1 MFDLAAELPRL
12 LPKAIAWAEAEAAQA
27 RAVGAPLD
35 APRLQL
41 ARAVGVRKPELVR
54 IVESDSL
61 PLPTDPELRFAALES
76 GLLGPGMIGL
86 TLGYSIFVLSGQSS
100 NRLVSHE
107 CRHVHQYEAAG
118 SIARFLPVYLQ
129 QIVLRGY
136 DLAPFELDARAHER
150 DQASD

>member
-27 RAVGAPLD
+27 RTLGAPLD
-35 APRLQL
+35 APGLGL

-54 IVESDSL
+54 IVELDSL
-61 PLPTDPELRFAALES
+61 PLPTDPELRFAALQT

-86 TLGYSIFVLSGQSS
+86 TLGYSIFILRGQSS

-129 QIVLRGY
+129 QIVLHGY
-136 DLAPFELDARAHER
+136 DRAPFELDARAHER
-150 DQASD
+150 DQA